1 MSQYAWSNPT
11 NGVREQ
17 DDSLKNAVTR
27 IQEELQSPEGRDFQG
42 VMLYRQ
48 EPCVRVEP
56 TGAYKIVAPRWKQ
69 RFMARVRLMFQRRPE
84 AMDE

>member
-48 EPCVRVEP
+48 EPCARVEP
-56 TGAYKIVAPRWKQ
+56 SGSYKIVAPKWST
-69 RFMARVRLMFQRRPE
+69 RFWARVRMMFHRKE
-84 AMDE
+84 AGDE